1 MGGLSKEGENLSR
14 GQQLWFGLIVLQY
27 SFLCV
32 VFFSLTLIKPPYLK
46 NCQGKCCGGCEVS
59 QLLPYYQYIGLKFEQ
74 GFIVVF
80 S

>member
-1 MGGLSKEGENLSR
+1 MV
-14 GQQLWFGLIVLQY
+14 WIDCFTIFVLLRR
-27 SFLCV
+27 F
-32 VFFSLTLIKPPYLK
+32 FFSLTLIKPPYLK

-80 S
+80 N